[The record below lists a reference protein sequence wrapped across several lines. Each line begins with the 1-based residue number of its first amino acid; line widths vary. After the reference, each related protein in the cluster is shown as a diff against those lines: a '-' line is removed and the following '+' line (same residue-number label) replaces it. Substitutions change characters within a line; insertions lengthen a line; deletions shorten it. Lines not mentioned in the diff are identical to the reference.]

1 MKANEVRKMS
11 PADLEKKL
19 GELKKDLFQLR
30 LQHATNQLEN
40 PVRISEVKRDIA
52 RVKTIIR
59 EQQLCELIGAG
70 KSLTYSED
78 SPLVLL
84 GMDENQTATYQSITV
99 KNAELVFK
107 GTLTESDGTES
118 NINLFSMSAD
128 NMEALHSHVSMM
140 QQRNKAL
147 VAEVADTYG
156 EVFRLASGLKTHLD
170 TPSPLYDQL
179 DALSQPIIRDAN
191 QTVNLRQWA
200 ADALLSIHGDEPEFV
215 RLNELTNGRFE
226 EFASQLAEGMDDDQ
240 ISMLSSEV
248 ISRRAVYSPAVLE
261 EVYRDVVR
269 HYTDGNAPE
278 SDATS
283 EDLVELLGLVN
294 SESLHSW
301 AVNGDVRP
309 GEYIQQLRSALTKV
323 SVYDAAHVFDHV
335 RQADQQAE
343 RDYVANQKSP
353 KTDIEGRYA
362 FVMSYFLDNYQSLT
376 AEQKAVFHQL
386 DHADTPDALRQWASS
401 VRVGHALADLSDLPA
416 AVRDEVDE
424 LAYNIAE
431 YDEAR
436 HEELLQGFHAVGM
449 VDDQRM
455 AALVAISDRLH
466 AQYPDELILFKNGNG
481 MSAVGQDA
489 EQVLRLTGWPANLV
503 YFGADNYVQL
513 TNISSDGYEVLAEKD
528 VNLRIVNAPIN
539 MRPFRDQPFNETG
552 YALQTIDDALS
563 HVQDEFVLLDTNGSL
578 NIGNF
583 KAKTLDFHSTGLDAI
598 ADDGEKLVIRDIPT
612 NYYHPEGTLVVADFI
627 RGRRDTIENALDAA
641 VPVVEQRNVEGERL
655 SVLSDYNNQKALH
668 PDEILLFRQ
677 KGFVE
682 AFGEDAERL
691 AEALQ
696 VPLYE
701 RTVEGEKTSFVMI
714 GMSDYMD
721 LTENATINTHVAI
734 ANVRDPRLD
743 ISQSISR
750 MQEQIAIDPAR
761 QGFGAEIYRLDD
773 GGYSIS
779 LVDYRSLH
787 AISEEINLSAE
798 EAERYA
804 AMTGPAAMS
813 QRSDFVIEMANKYF
827 GERLQLEQEYSN
839 VRQNYDAAGLLG
851 TAILL
856 DEPIEHRLD
865 DGGVERFA
873 AYTVDEGYVMLYKSM
888 EDAEQSFDPYML
900 NDLDVD
906 QQLDIL
912 SRIDLSKEGV
922 RQQVL
927 DNIFDKTL
935 DDNRDVLE
943 RLKNNPVNHETAE
956 KPYRI
961 SIGTDNRPGGVE
973 GEFHVQFVKE
983 INAVSFKEI
992 QSLAE
997 ELGGSARI
1005 MNNQEWADFYDES
1018 SAVKFADKVVA
1029 INAERIVASRDNA
1042 AEERREQLRT
1052 LLGEVI
1058 GTHGQSIAINP
1069 TDIGDGVKA
1078 VYLSN
1083 NNGTILY
1090 DGEKNGEG
1098 LVNRILDIDHLSI
1111 ASAQFL
1117 MNSINSVQQKKQE
1130 SYLQPL
1136 TDEQWKVMSEIGYP
1150 YAPGNA
1156 KEHDN
1161 APVPEMIYWRYAA
1174 GMFSMDDVVRSLSTT
1189 GYTVGENVERSREII
1204 NELNEKYGKL
1214 DADLNPL
1221 PAAQLSAEGKP
1232 ANIYNIKLRE
1242 GEKFEG
1248 YEIHFKEGM
1257 LSNIPTDIL
1266 TGLAEAAG
1274 ALVSDSNTQTYL
1286 FRDYAFAE
1294 KFGEAMVSLNQARHE
1309 NTIHYVRELISSAG
1323 LLNSPLTPRL
1333 PVVVSSPSVSD
1344 EEKTVYAHAMVTDS
1358 DILVFENRYDCYD
1371 FRGGISLSDLPLVK
1385 QQEVLDVIKEQYG
1398 DENRQVTVLLDTQQV
1413 PEYALSAIVNGDF
1426 SGIDD
1431 PEDEKNI
1438 RDFMER
1444 EYYKGAIFSPRNEH
1458 PSFTTATA
1466 FGLPTDCVTVD
1477 ILRTGTIKQFRD
1489 EYITASQDL
1498 PFPEVAESVSES
1510 AVHQELSN
1518 LRYTPEQSE
1527 YVKATLGEYL
1537 QNIVNERYNTNGDI
1551 YNTEVQ
1557 EGMKKYLVSS
1567 TNTAQDAAYDMMVRI
1582 LKKADVNKPGI
1593 LASWGVDDIEA
1604 TAEMISID
1612 AIKAAEKNMPQESRE
1627 QLSERLWSKLN
1638 ELLPENGDMLLL
1650 KQPFTIT
1657 EAQDLAKGQTIDV
1670 FNIRRSLS
1678 PEYDAVCV
1686 FVCGDNKGGVNTYR
1700 LTADNLHKV
1709 EAILE
1714 NKDYTLSLK
1723 KDEGVEPELRDA
1735 RGYLM
1740 DVISQALAEMNGH
1753 IEISH
1758 IELPSVPIKGDWQ
1771 DEGNGHPFMEVIKA
1785 EHNVRD
1791 AVFYDVH
1798 AEAYPIDDVVGKL
1811 NFAETYALTVAV
1823 REAQIANLIGAGE
1836 SIQWNGLA
1844 VSHDADNPYAP
1855 QMFIDSVDVDQ
1866 DGKLNIQ
1873 GHYIA
1878 EDGKPI
1884 TVEHGT
1890 FLDLAGYDDL
1900 YAEVKTL
1907 MNIQDV
1913 TFSENLSDGISFTA
1927 DDQQL
1932 IKERMT
1938 SYLQGLD
1945 SDYYGTNINIAD
1957 RVSGSTFESWGDV
1970 HRLAT
1975 SIGEDILRTADAN
1988 DAEILSRYGIDN
2000 ISHEALAIGQDTLA
2014 KAKEVLSNR
2023 DNKLFEQLDIAVAA
2037 LSTMQKEYNT
2047 LRRVSDSSYMF
2058 KDVVD
2063 SYSYER
2069 NPKDPQQVALLE
2081 VKGGYAN
2088 YATSWMS
2095 VSDVLSKLNARQS
2108 ELINEYPQ
2116 LKEFASMEEKKQDAV
2131 QQPEAQEQ
2139 QEKKRPFANIDYTK
2153 YAMPEGS
2160 TVEKANVFKQTSG
2173 KDAGKYAISAIIN
2186 GERKLRTLYYNDVT
2200 AFFNEK
2206 KGQDGAKATL
2216 DQLVAKYFGKST
2228 AESMSIGSVG
2238 EAEKVRGEQE
2248 EAHEQAAAAEKKEA
2262 EAQQEQKKQ
2271 EEVKKEKKDAPS
2283 AALVQ
2288 SEMLIAALVAA
2299 GADHGVWLNKDGKR
2313 NPDFVQHGQVVSPF
2327 NSLMMNLHADANGYK
2342 TNQYMTFNDARK
2354 AGVSVKKGETGLP
2367 FNWYNWD
2374 KYVSRINSNDII
2386 DKEKYD
2392 ALPAEEKDLYKGLR
2406 TKEEKKIFNVDQT
2419 TMSSVAKPQY
2429 KELLEKEAKSVLG
2442 RGEKD
2447 VLVVEEGKNLYDEFK
2462 KDNPDTM
2469 LILRTG
2475 EDSFELYGADAE
2487 KAASILHIKL
2497 NQKDGEQAALTI
2509 PEKQLD
2515 NFLPKLVR
2523 DGQRVSVQNN
2533 LDKPEVL
2540 RRYGTADHIYKSV
2553 ADLTEGLG
2561 KVAGDSLVISSIKNT
2576 GYDASKDLLIINDS
2590 RASVAG
2596 EEVSTAAERA
2606 NDIYRAVAAY
2616 TGAADRLNRTG
2627 KEMLP
2632 EDAVK
2637 YDKLVQEVAAG
2648 VLMARQGLPAT
2659 ISKENIDL
2667 IPYWER
2673 ELKEDPKLIERLEG
2687 DVNNTVQAIAKLR
2700 KGETVDY
2707 AAVRGEKSIEALKPK
2722 YYTIASQLAT
2732 IPDMEKKQVVIVRDP
2747 ANKVAAVIL
2756 PSGASLEVNNEAPGL
2771 NKNRFVIA
2779 LKKEG
2784 IEDVQFYNAGGA
2796 LGLHQPNEFFADKTV
2811 EVAKLKQYEIQPI
2824 ETINLK
2830 DEIAR
2835 TSKVDI
2841 EQVSMI
2847 RDDDNKHVLYV
2858 KPAGGEAF
2866 TIYPNNDDIRAFFA
2880 NLKDPAKFDAIREN
2894 LGQKYYA
2901 FVQRHPEFKA
2911 NVLMPDINADLD
2923 ISRITKVNIVKDK
2936 NKEKSYIM
2944 FATIDGESQKPREV
2958 SGVQAQRM
2966 WLVDDKDMYK
2976 LRLAAILF
2984 EDKLGLSEG
2993 QAAAQFR
3000 DNNEG
3005 QGVDNAPD
3013 APEQEDVEEQQETR
3027 RGGFHR

>member
-1 MKANEVRKMS
+1 MMDSDYQGKHHYYVVSGDIKGSDESVS
-11 PADLEKKL
+11 ID
-19 GELKKDLFQLR
+19 
-30 LQHATNQLEN
+30 
-40 PVRISEVKRDIA
+40 ISHFN
-52 RVKTIIR
+52 
-59 EQQLCELIGAG
+59 
-70 KSLTYSED
+70 TYS
-78 SPLVLL
+78 
-84 GMDENQTATYQSITV
+84 
-99 KNAELVFK
+99 
-107 GTLTESDGTES
+107 
-118 NINLFSMSAD
+118 
-128 NMEALHSHVSMM
+128 
-140 QQRNKAL
+140 
-147 VAEVADTYG
+147 
-156 EVFRLASGLKTHLD
+156 
-170 TPSPLYDQL
+170 
-179 DALSQPIIRDAN
+179 
-191 QTVNLRQWA
+191 
-200 ADALLSIHGDEPEFV
+200 
-215 RLNELTNGRFE
+215 
-226 EFASQLAEGMDDDQ
+226 
-240 ISMLSSEV
+240 
-248 ISRRAVYSPAVLE
+248 
-261 EVYRDVVR
+261 DV
-269 HYTDGNAPE
+269 
-278 SDATS
+278 
-283 EDLVELLGLVN
+283 
-294 SESLHSW
+294 
-301 AVNGDVRP
+301 
-309 GEYIQQLRSALTKV
+309 
-323 SVYDAAHVFDHV
+323 
-335 RQADQQAE
+335 
-343 RDYVANQKSP
+343 
-353 KTDIEGRYA
+353 
-362 FVMSYFLDNYQSLT
+362 
-376 AEQKAVFHQL
+376 
-386 DHADTPDALRQWASS
+386 
-401 VRVGHALADLSDLPA
+401 
-416 AVRDEVDE
+416 
-424 LAYNIAE
+424 
-431 YDEAR
+431 
-436 HEELLQGFHAVGM
+436 
-449 VDDQRM
+449 
-455 AALVAISDRLH
+455 
-466 AQYPDELILFKNGNG
+466 
-481 MSAVGQDA
+481 
-489 EQVLRLTGWPANLV
+489 
-503 YFGADNYVQL
+503 
-513 TNISSDGYEVLAEKD
+513 
-528 VNLRIVNAPIN
+528 
-539 MRPFRDQPFNETG
+539 
-552 YALQTIDDALS
+552 
-563 HVQDEFVLLDTNGSL
+563 
-578 NIGNF
+578 
-583 KAKTLDFHSTGLDAI
+583 
-598 ADDGEKLVIRDIPT
+598 
-612 NYYHPEGTLVVADFI
+612 
-627 RGRRDTIENALDAA
+627 
-641 VPVVEQRNVEGERL
+641 
-655 SVLSDYNNQKALH
+655 
-668 PDEILLFRQ
+668 
-677 KGFVE
+677 
-682 AFGEDAERL
+682 
-691 AEALQ
+691 
-696 VPLYE
+696 
-701 RTVEGEKTSFVMI
+701 
-714 GMSDYMD
+714 
-721 LTENATINTHVAI
+721 
-734 ANVRDPRLD
+734 
-743 ISQSISR
+743 
-750 MQEQIAIDPAR
+750 
-761 QGFGAEIYRLDD
+761 
-773 GGYSIS
+773 
-779 LVDYRSLH
+779 
-787 AISEEINLSAE
+787 
-798 EAERYA
+798 
-804 AMTGPAAMS
+804 
-813 QRSDFVIEMANKYF
+813 
-827 GERLQLEQEYSN
+827 
-839 VRQNYDAAGLLG
+839 
-851 TAILL
+851 
-856 DEPIEHRLD
+856 
-865 DGGVERFA
+865 
-873 AYTVDEGYVMLYKSM
+873 
-888 EDAEQSFDPYML
+888 
-900 NDLDVD
+900 
-906 QQLDIL
+906 
-912 SRIDLSKEGV
+912 
-922 RQQVL
+922 
-927 DNIFDKTL
+927 
-935 DDNRDVLE
+935 
-943 RLKNNPVNHETAE
+943 
-956 KPYRI
+956 
-961 SIGTDNRPGGVE
+961 
-973 GEFHVQFVKE
+973 
-983 INAVSFKEI
+983 
-992 QSLAE
+992 
-997 ELGGSARI
+997 
-1005 MNNQEWADFYDES
+1005 
-1018 SAVKFADKVVA
+1018 
-1029 INAERIVASRDNA
+1029 
-1042 AEERREQLRT
+1042 
-1052 LLGEVI
+1052 
-1058 GTHGQSIAINP
+1058 
-1069 TDIGDGVKA
+1069 
-1078 VYLSN
+1078 
-1083 NNGTILY
+1083 
-1090 DGEKNGEG
+1090 
-1098 LVNRILDIDHLSI
+1098 
-1111 ASAQFL
+1111 
-1117 MNSINSVQQKKQE
+1117 
-1130 SYLQPL
+1130 
-1136 TDEQWKVMSEIGYP
+1136 
-1150 YAPGNA
+1150 
-1156 KEHDN
+1156 
-1161 APVPEMIYWRYAA
+1161 
-1174 GMFSMDDVVRSLSTT
+1174 
-1189 GYTVGENVERSREII
+1189 
-1204 NELNEKYGKL
+1204 
-1214 DADLNPL
+1214 
-1221 PAAQLSAEGKP
+1221 
-1232 ANIYNIKLRE
+1232 
-1242 GEKFEG
+1242 
-1248 YEIHFKEGM
+1248 
-1257 LSNIPTDIL
+1257 
-1266 TGLAEAAG
+1266 
-1274 ALVSDSNTQTYL
+1274 
-1286 FRDYAFAE
+1286 
-1294 KFGEAMVSLNQARHE
+1294 
-1309 NTIHYVRELISSAG
+1309 
-1323 LLNSPLTPRL
+1323 
-1333 PVVVSSPSVSD
+1333 
-1344 EEKTVYAHAMVTDS
+1344 
-1358 DILVFENRYDCYD
+1358 
-1371 FRGGISLSDLPLVK
+1371 
-1385 QQEVLDVIKEQYG
+1385 
-1398 DENRQVTVLLDTQQV
+1398 
-1413 PEYALSAIVNGDF
+1413 YALSI
-1426 SGIDD
+1426 
-1431 PEDEKNI
+1431 
-1438 RDFMER
+1438 
-1444 EYYKGAIFSPRNEH
+1444 
-1458 PSFTTATA
+1458 
-1466 FGLPTDCVTVD
+1466 
-1477 ILRTGTIKQFRD
+1477 
-1489 EYITASQDL
+1489 
-1498 PFPEVAESVSES
+1498 
-1510 AVHQELSN
+1510 
-1518 LRYTPEQSE
+1518 
-1527 YVKATLGEYL
+1527 
-1537 QNIVNERYNTNGDI
+1537 
-1551 YNTEVQ
+1551 
-1557 EGMKKYLVSS
+1557 
-1567 TNTAQDAAYDMMVRI
+1567 
-1582 LKKADVNKPGI
+1582 
-1593 LASWGVDDIEA
+1593 
-1604 TAEMISID
+1604 
-1612 AIKAAEKNMPQESRE
+1612 
-1627 QLSERLWSKLN
+1627 
-1638 ELLPENGDMLLL
+1638 
-1650 KQPFTIT
+1650 
-1657 EAQDLAKGQTIDV
+1657 
-1670 FNIRRSLS
+1670 
-1678 PEYDAVCV
+1678 
-1686 FVCGDNKGGVNTYR
+1686 
-1700 LTADNLHKV
+1700 
-1709 EAILE
+1709 
-1714 NKDYTLSLK
+1714 
-1723 KDEGVEPELRDA
+1723 
-1735 RGYLM
+1735 
-1740 DVISQALAEMNGH
+1740 
-1753 IEISH
+1753 
-1758 IELPSVPIKGDWQ
+1758 
-1771 DEGNGHPFMEVIKA
+1771 
-1785 EHNVRD
+1785 
-1791 AVFYDVH
+1791 
-1798 AEAYPIDDVVGKL
+1798 
-1811 NFAETYALTVAV
+1811 AV
-1823 REAQIANLIGAGE
+1823 REAQIANLIGHGE

-1873 GHYIA
+1873 GHYMA

-1913 TFSENLSDGISFTA
+1913 TFSEDLSDGISFTA

-1957 RVSGSTFESWGDV
+1957 RVSGSTIDSWGDV

-2023 DNKLFEQLDIAVAA
+2023 DNKMFEQLDIAVAA
-2037 LSTMQKEYNT
+2037 LSAMQKEYNT

-2063 SYSYER
+2063 SYSYKR
-2069 NPKDPQQVALLE
+2069 NPKDPQQIALLE

-2173 KDAGKYAISAIIN
+2173 KDAGKYAVSAIIN
-2186 GERKLRTLYYNDVT
+2186 GERKIRTLYFNDVT

-2271 EEVKKEKKDAPS
+2271 EEAKKEKKDAPS

-2497 NQKDGEQAALTI
+2497 NQKDGEQAALVI